1 VAAVAATGLT
11 ALIVKAVLRGP
22 PQLRHISVVRQAAG
36 EDDGV
41 IDSRFSLYIKQDGVK
56 TVALDDAA
64 SRQVSTITP
73 FSLHP
78 QYADTSES
86 LAAYQEYQIP
96 VRDASESDPVSVSIP
111 YRSTSKKLQTH
122 WVGEVKSTIDNADA
136 DPIKIDKDNKL
147 IGSLVNHTG
156 SDLWHIFIGFKQPRF
171 TNVRVSSSDEQDTI
185 IYVEKWAK
193 DDTLKLDDLINRKNL
208 INLDKDDGPRPMGHN
223 SVYGYMKGVT
233 DTSESW
239 SRFWRGKEDDVG
251 NDLDYALPMLTFFD
265 RLPPY
270 ALLSHS
276 PLTRRYEMFRREA
289 RDLDLSAAF
298 SAGSLVI
305 VARSLNGDSTDNSA
319 MPAPLTVSDSPVA
332 GYGTTIYQAVL
343 PIDRS
348 AVYGEPS
355 TQPTGNN

>member
-1 VAAVAATGLT
+1 M
-11 ALIVKAVLRGP
+11 
-22 PQLRHISVVRQAAG
+22 
-36 EDDGV
+36 
-41 IDSRFSLYIKQDGVK
+41 SLYIKQDGIR
-56 TVALDDAA
+56 TIALDNTAP
-64 SRQVSTITP
+64 REVSTITP

-96 VRDASESDPVSVSIP
+96 VRDGSESDAVAVSIP

-122 WVGEVKSTIDNADA
+122 WVGEIKNTIDNAES

-147 IGSLVNHTG
+147 IGTLVNHTG
-156 SDLWHIFIGFKQPRF
+156 YDLWHVFLGFKQPRY
-171 TNVRVSSSDEQDTI
+171 TNVRVSSPDEQDAI
-185 IYVEKWAK
+185 IYVEKWGK
-193 DDTLKLDDLINRKNL
+193 DDSLKLDDLISKKNL
-208 INLDKDDGPRPMGHN
+208 MNLDKDSGPRPMGQN

-239 SRFWRGKEDDVG
+239 SRFWRGKEDDVST
-251 NDLDYALPMLTFFD
+251 DLDYALPMLTFFD

-270 ALLSHS
+270 ALL
-276 PLTRRYEMFRREA
+276 PQTNATRRYEMFRREG
-289 RDLDLSAAF
+289 RSLDLSAAL

-305 VARSLNGDSTDNSA
+305 VARAGNKDSTEETP
-319 MPAPLTVSDSPVA
+319 MPAPLTVSDSPVD
-332 GYGTTIYQAVL
+332 GSGTTIYQAVL